1 MPPRVYFVPGI
12 VLLFCAFILSL
23 LVTISLPDL
32 PTLDIVRCRFTTIH
46 DALPY
51 LLSDTRVSSL
61 PLLTLTTLLMLFLHF
76 VSVGSLV
83 FGEKDPAV
91 PLLIELTRDR
101 GTCTYEDYPG
111 AVRVCR
117 NLGAFHRHNR
127 VSAAR
132 TRSPQELV
140 IRSLSHPN
148 WTTLLSSDLVSLV
161 VWSCIQLARPC
172 LLSRPISNTDAFPLQ
187 LQW

>member
-1 MPPRVYFVPGI
+1 MAPRVYFVPGI

-51 LLSDTRVSSL
+51 LLSDARVSSL
-61 PLLTLTTLLMLFLHF
+61 LLLTLTTFLILFLHF

-91 PLLIELTRDR
+91 PLLIELTRR
-101 GTCTYEDYPG
+101 QG
-111 AVRVCR
+111 
-117 NLGAFHRHNR
+117 
-127 VSAAR
+127 
-132 TRSPQELV
+132 
-140 IRSLSHPN
+140 
-148 WTTLLSSDLVSLV
+148 DLH
-161 VWSCIQLARPC
+161 I
-172 LLSRPISNTDAFPLQ
+172 
-187 LQW
+187 